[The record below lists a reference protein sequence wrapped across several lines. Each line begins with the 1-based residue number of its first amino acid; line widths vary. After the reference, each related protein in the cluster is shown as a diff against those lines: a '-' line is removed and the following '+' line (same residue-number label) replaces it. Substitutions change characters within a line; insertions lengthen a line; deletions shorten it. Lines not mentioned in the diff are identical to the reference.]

1 MSFKYHQIQWLHCFP
16 SLFQCLTTLSGEEFF
31 LVSYL
36 NFPWCNLRPF
46 LPVLSRATWE
56 INPHIITL
64 SDSSESKLAAT
75 SLLVQAWCHG
85 WSCYL
90 MYICCWQAFTGLFLV
105 GCFPAA
111 LPLPAAL
118 QGLWPLNTCK
128 ALKGEHLGN
137 KLIKGCSHVCSRKT
151 ALYSYRA
158 SKLG

>member
-1 MSFKYHQIQWLHCFP
+1 MTSLLPQPFSVFDNPFRGGILPSILFKLPLVQLETIP
-16 SLFQCLTTLSGEEFF
+16 SCPIT
-31 LVSYL
+31 
-36 NFPWCNLRPF
+36 CNLGDQP
-46 LPVLSRATWE
+46 
-56 INPHIITL
+56 PHYYTLL

-111 LPLPAAL
+111 PPLPAAL